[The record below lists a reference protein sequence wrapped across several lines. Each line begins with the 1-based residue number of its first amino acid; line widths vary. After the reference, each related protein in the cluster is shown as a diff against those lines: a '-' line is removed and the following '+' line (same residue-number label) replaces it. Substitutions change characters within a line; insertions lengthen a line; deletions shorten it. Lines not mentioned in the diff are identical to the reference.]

1 MLASAG
7 RLLRVRIVKMGGGA
21 STNTDVP
28 IKQVKT
34 GAGLASEAIS
44 RFGLEKRAPFKT
56 PRPNLSFPP
65 TSQTSFVAA
74 SSIHHPLRYYI
85 PPT

>member
-1 MLASAG
+1 MAWMLASAG

-44 RFGLEKRAPFKT
+44 RFGLEKRAP
-56 PRPNLSFPP
+56 L
-65 TSQTSFVAA
+65 
-74 SSIHHPLRYYI
+74 
-85 PPT
+85 